1 LLEIS
6 TSSLSPPFHKI
17 RFISANCTIHA
28 DINLLANT
36 ETTVADVGAMEIL
49 PKQDVESNGVQEP
62 EMKPLPPEGQEVVRV
77 LVVGVGM
84 EVLQF
89 VL

>member
-1 LLEIS
+1 MY
-6 TSSLSPPFHKI
+6 
-17 RFISANCTIHA
+17 A
-28 DINLLANT
+28 DVHLLANM
-36 ETTVADVGAMEIL
+36 ETTVADAGAMEVL
-49 PKQDVESNGVQEP
+49 PEQQVESNGVHDP
-62 EMKPLPPEGQEVVRV
+62 ETKPPLLEGQEVVRV

>member
-1 LLEIS
+1 LLETS
-6 TSSLSPPFHKI
+6 TSSLSSPFHKI
-17 RFISANCTIHA
+17 RFISANYTMYA
-28 DINLLANT
+28 DIDLLASI
-36 ETTVADVGAMEIL
+36 ETTVADVGAIETL
-49 PKQDVESNGVQEP
+49 PKQEIESNGVQDP
-62 EMKPLPPEGQEVVRV
+62 EMKQLPLEGQEVVRV

>member
-1 LLEIS
+1 MY
-6 TSSLSPPFHKI
+6 
-17 RFISANCTIHA
+17 A
-28 DINLLANT
+28 DIDLLASI
-36 ETTVADVGAMEIL
+36 ETAVADVGAIEIL
-49 PKQDVESNGVQEP
+49 PKQEIESNGVQDP
-62 EMKPLPPEGQEVVRV
+62 EMKQLPLEGQEVVRV

>member
-1 LLEIS
+1 MLEAS
-6 TSSLSPPFHKI
+6 TSSLGLPFHKI
-17 RFISANCTIHA
+17 RFISANYTIYA
-28 DINLLANT
+28 DINLLASI

-49 PKQDVESNGVQEP
+49 PKQEIKSNDVQDP
-62 EMKPLPPEGQEVVRV
+62 EMKPLPLDGQEVVRV

-89 VL
+89 ML

>member
-1 LLEIS
+1 MY
-6 TSSLSPPFHKI
+6 
-17 RFISANCTIHA
+17 A
-28 DINLLANT
+28 DINLLANI
-36 ETTVADVGAMEIL
+36 ETAVADVGAMEVL
-49 PKQDVESNGVQEP
+49 PKQEIESDGMQDL
-62 EMKPLPPEGQEVVRV
+62 EMKPLPLEGQEVVRV

>member
-1 LLEIS
+1 LPETS
-6 TSSLSPPFHKI
+6 TSSLSPPFDKI
-17 RFISANCTIHA
+17 RFISANCTTYA

-49 PKQDVESNGVQEP
+49 PKQEVESNGVQDP
-62 EMKPLPPEGQEVVRV
+62 EMKPLPLEGQEVVKV

-89 VL
+89 ML

>member
-1 LLEIS
+1 MY
-6 TSSLSPPFHKI
+6 
-17 RFISANCTIHA
+17 A
-28 DINLLANT
+28 DIDLLASI
-36 ETTVADVGAMEIL
+36 ETTVADVGAIAKL
-49 PKQDVESNGVQEP
+49 PKQEIESNGVQDP
-62 EMKPLPPEGQEVVRV
+62 EMKQLPLEGQEVVRV

>member
-1 LLEIS
+1 MY
-6 TSSLSPPFHKI
+6 
-17 RFISANCTIHA
+17 A
-28 DINLLANT
+28 DINLLANI
-36 ETTVADVGAMEIL
+36 ETAVADVGAMEIL
-49 PKQDVESNGVQEP
+49 PKQEIESDGVQDL
-62 EMKPLPPEGQEVVRV
+62 EMKPLPLEGQEVVRV

>member
-1 LLEIS
+1 MY
-6 TSSLSPPFHKI
+6 
-17 RFISANCTIHA
+17 A
-28 DINLLANT
+28 DINLLANI
-36 ETTVADVGAMEIL
+36 ETAVADVGAMEIL
-49 PKQDVESNGVQEP
+49 PKQEIESDGVQDL
-62 EMKPLPPEGQEVVRV
+62 EMKSLPLEGQEVVRV